1 MKVTRPGRDKSLHW
15 AHVALRGRFSVKW
28 MSSQAEEEVGGWVTV
43 LPVQEKAP
51 RTAPAAP
58 LPAVTGVGQLAGG
71 RKQVF
76 HDGIS
81 WAQRAFCSRET
92 VAVQTS
98 ATNSGG
104 CSVVSTWTLNR
115 RLPAS

>member
-1 MKVTRPGRDKSLHW
+1 MPSHSRVVFRNVVGCLITVSSSLGVHVMKVTRPGRDKSLHW

-58 LPAVTGVGQLAGG
+58 LPAVTGVG
-71 RKQVF
+71 
-76 HDGIS
+76 
-81 WAQRAFCSRET
+81 
-92 VAVQTS
+92 
-98 ATNSGG
+98 
-104 CSVVSTWTLNR
+104 
-115 RLPAS
+115 